1 MALIIAKY
9 MENQMKNKQN
19 LYSRAYQLTQEIIT
33 LQEDLKELK
42 GEFSYD
48 KEYNTDGF
56 DKKDVSKIIK
66 AAVAKAKAD
75 DLKTK
80 AEELNELQ
88 EIQETYS

>member
-1 MALIIAKY
+1 
-9 MENQMKNKQN
+9 MKDKQN
-19 LYSRAYQLTQEIIT
+19 LYSRAYQLAQEIIT
-33 LQEDLKELK
+33 LQEDLKELVT
-42 GEFSYD
+42 EFAYD
-48 KEYNTDGF
+48 KEYNTEGF
-56 DKKDVSKIIK
+56 DKKDVKKIIK

>member
-1 MALIIAKY
+1 
-9 MENQMKNKQN
+9 MKDKQN
-19 LYSRAYQLTQEIIT
+19 LYSLAYQLAQEIIT

-66 AAVAKAKAD
+66 AAVAKAKED

-80 AEELNELQ
+80 ADELNELQ

>member
-1 MALIIAKY
+1 
-9 MENQMKNKQN
+9 MKDKQN
-19 LYSRAYQLTQEIIT
+19 LYSRAYQLAQEIIT

-42 GEFSYD
+42 GEFSYE

-56 DKKDVSKIIK
+56 DKKEVTKIIK

>member
-1 MALIIAKY
+1 

>member
-1 MALIIAKY
+1 
-9 MENQMKNKQN
+9 MKDKQN
-19 LYSRAYQLTQEIIT
+19 LYSRAYQLAQEIIT

-48 KEYNTDGF
+48 KEYNTEGY
-56 DKKDVSKIIK
+56 DKKEVAKIIK
-66 AAVAKAKAD
+66 AAVAKAKED

-80 AEELNELQ
+80 ADELNELQ

>member
-1 MALIIAKY
+1 
-9 MENQMKNKQN
+9 MKDKQN
-19 LYSRAYQLTQEIIT
+19 LYSRAYQLAQEIIT

-56 DKKDVSKIIK
+56 DKKDVTKIIK

>member
-1 MALIIAKY
+1 M
-9 MENQMKNKQN
+9 NDKQN
-19 LYSRAYQLTQEIIT
+19 LYSRAYQLAQEIIT

-56 DKKDVSKIIK
+56 DKKEVSKIIK
-66 AAVAKAKAD
+66 AAVAKAKED

-80 AEELNELQ
+80 ADELNELQ

>member
-1 MALIIAKY
+1 
-9 MENQMKNKQN
+9 MKEKQS
-19 LYSRAYQLTQEIIT
+19 LYNRAYQLAQEIIT
-33 LQEDLKELK
+33 LQEDLKEMK

-56 DKKDVSKIIK
+56 DKKEVTKIIK

-75 DLKTK
+75 DLKSK
-80 AEELNELQ
+80 ADELEELQ

>member
-1 MALIIAKY
+1 
-9 MENQMKNKQN
+9 MKDKQN
-19 LYSRAYQLTQEIIT
+19 LYSRAYQLAQEIIT

-56 DKKDVSKIIK
+56 DKKDVTKIIK

-88 EIQETYS
+88 EIQKTYS

>member
-1 MALIIAKY
+1 
-9 MENQMKNKQN
+9 MKDKQN
-19 LYSRAYQLTQEIIT
+19 LYSRAYQLAQEIIT

-48 KEYNTDGF
+48 KEYNPEGYE
-56 DKKDVSKIIK
+56 KKEVTKIIK

>member
-1 MALIIAKY
+1 
-9 MENQMKNKQN
+9 MKDKQN
-19 LYSRAYQLTQEIIT
+19 LYSRAYQLAQEIIT

-56 DKKDVSKIIK
+56 DKKEVTKIIK